1 MWVVVVR
8 RMDGQR
14 QAAMF
19 DLGAIRK
26 GAAPDPEILPGDQL
40 IVGLSRA
47 KAILGGALVAVPAL
61 AAGFIALDGDN

>member
-1 MWVVVVR
+1 
-8 RMDGQR
+8 
-14 QAAMF
+14 MF